1 MDPASVCLLHT
12 LLLMITLPPVF
23 SALCPRPCSC
33 PQPTELHCTF
43 RSLFTIPAAVS
54 KHVERMNLG
63 FNSINEITD
72 KSLAGLRKLELLMVH
87 GNDVHSLPDGVFRD
101 LTSLQMLKMSYN
113 KLTEINRHTL
123 QGLWALA
130 RLHLDH
136 NQLEFIHPD
145 AFQGLTSLRLLQLE
159 GNRLQQLHPATFTT
173 FTLMDYFH
181 VSTLRHLY
189 LSHNGLMSLPSHL
202 VATMPQLE
210 NLYLHGNPW
219 TCDCNMRWLHDW
231 IKTSPDVLKCK
242 KDRALPGGQL
252 CPMCSSPKHLKRR
265 ELQAVE
271 SLVCSSPVISSPQMT
286 PPPDNMESEVMTT
299 EDFSE
304 PLGNISLGLSDEH
317 GNEVDLECSI
327 NEPSEVPEISWEQVN
342 QLQLASNITLSVD
355 IECPV
360 DREKYERLWR
370 LIAYYSNVPAHLQ
383 RGNMVKQEPHPTY
396 VYRQDSEK
404 DALYYTGVKVNIM
417 AQPKWLMQTS
427 ADLQLNRLQ
436 SSAKMVKLIL
446 STNFSETV
454 EAELVRRQRRTWVM
468 IESTNATRK
477 ALSAIL
483 GNPSQ
488 MDCNVQSSDRPV
500 IQWMLPDGSKMEAP
514 HSSPDNRVSVSG
526 EGQLVIKAV
535 SHTDT
540 GIYYCIAK
548 VHGDLAVLPFHLT
561 VQESSSPL
569 PGEDASITPIE
580 GFVGNPISLPCIA
593 SGSPDA
599 EINWILP
606 SSNIVSFQ
614 ANSSRALVF
623 SNGTLH
629 IPQTQL
635 LDGGHY
641 KCIAI
646 NQHGVDTLATK
657 IILIR
662 RKGLIRPLR
671 KFPAR
676 PQSASG
682 VNTQIKVPTI
692 DTDEASGDNEGPP
705 MGPPLSSLDLL
716 RRRVPGG
723 VATGRR
729 GIHPSRNM
737 WRRPQLPRKP
747 TRSRV
752 EDRKNIVDSRR
763 KINMSK
769 SKIDPEKWADILAK
783 IRDRNAHNNV
793 TQLLVLRTT
802 QTTLTEQTTKSQETV
817 EGSSD
822 GITVQ
827 EKEGKDY
834 LTTPHIP
841 VLHTTNKHSTQG
853 EDTYVISNSDTS
865 HDTQDM
871 TSNSQHIHNIH
882 STVEPH
888 TTQTAYNVQH
898 TSPDTNLDL
907 QTISNSLI
915 FLPQTTSVP
924 LHAVT
929 FWQANTNIASS
940 SSTFSLQE
948 NPSTNTDVDRV
959 KTAQWSKASEK
970 NENVHIPNAVASSNN
985 DRELFLSG
993 SQIIP
998 SDNHNGKHFLETSTR
1013 FELHTQPK
1021 DTKLAITQAMLTTAP
1036 LTTTQVPT
1044 TTRSRGSEGQSSSR
1058 LRHPN
1063 SKRKNDSRRRR
1074 PNRRKQKL
1082 NKPTQLIATTPT
1094 IAPLATVKTT
1104 TSSQLKIEALEAT
1117 LASFNTTVPFRGS
1130 QAASSGRLSHEE
1142 SKDQG
1147 HDAKA
1152 ATKHSSLPASPPVT
1166 NDSIQALAKP
1176 LFKSTSAAPSFPMSS
1191 PGVGYGKTSSPTA
1204 LRIPDSAS
1212 PAERLEMFTS
1222 ATQQRFTGS
1231 LVPPVKPLEE
1241 TQRVSITGDLGPVPR
1256 TNNSSGGF
1264 HSVTQAQTD
1273 VGLTQSGHQYIPHE
1287 NDGNMLVKETAMQ
1300 FSLLP
1305 PPSASTASFIE
1316 HEIKTTSAYTSR
1328 GLITTPSMLFKGDL
1342 DKEQVT
1348 TKDPT
1353 LLETSYHTFNQN
1365 KTPSNESERETHLEE
1380 TANIGMNADALITS
1394 IVTINPSV
1402 ISRPDVLIPSRVA
1415 QYVTLPKMSP
1425 TGATMDPLLMGTT
1438 KETPKIHNI
1447 PDNRRQSQHFHSINT
1462 SEPQRTKDFHLVT
1475 KADHKLAPF
1484 ISINPTP
1491 PFISINPTSPAL
1503 KLTSGQTIK
1512 EMATPVPTIA
1522 SNQTETFKEGLLTR
1536 SQNMSRKHQL
1546 PGQGSIPRGKPRIT
1560 KSNFQTFTVKAET
1573 DAQLPCEAEGE
1584 PMPFLSWTKVS
1595 SGASIAQ
1602 NTRVQRFEVH
1612 PNGTL
1617 IIRNT
1622 QPMDGGQYLCTVQN
1636 QYGTDKM
1643 VINLIVLM
1651 SQHHQVL
1658 QPRHSDITVH
1668 VGGKVDLECIVEGH
1682 PMSQVTWV
1690 LPNHIHMTATPL
1702 SVIPQ
1707 QRVTVLSNGTL
1718 RISQASYTDRG
1729 IYKCIGSS
1737 AAGAD
1742 TVSVRLYISA
1752 LPPVIQQTKHEN
1764 TTLREGSTAF
1774 IHCTA
1779 TGSPKPV
1786 VRWITPDGVQ
1796 LTASQFVAGH
1806 NLIVFPNGT
1815 LYIRTL
1821 GPGNAGR
1828 YECSA
1833 SNVVASS
1840 RRTVILSIMRNP
1852 SSAKARIT
1860 SSSPQRTDVIYGRRL
1875 QLNCVAR
1882 GEPEPRIIWRTPSK
1896 KLVDAQYSFD
1906 PRIKVFTN
1914 GSITV
1919 QSVTDE
1925 DSGDYLCVARNKM
1938 GDDYVLLR
1946 VNVLTRPAKI
1956 KQKQQQSS
1964 QEVVYGGDLKVDCVA
1979 SGLPNPKIS
1988 WALPD
1993 GTMVNPVK
2001 QRHSVNGGRSR
2012 RYVVFDNGT
2021 LYLNDVGMP
2030 EEGDYTCYAEN
2041 QLGKDE
2047 MKVRVT
2053 VKGTTLPPQIQDKDQ
2068 KTVRVF
2074 YDKYQIL
2081 DDGTLVVQ
2089 KVQRFDGG
2097 NYTCMARNNAGQDHK
2112 IIRLEV
2118 LVATPV
2124 INNLSGTANNIK
2136 VTAVPDQRKFVDC
2149 VAKGIP
2155 TPRVMWVLPGNVI
2168 LPAPYY
2174 SNRVTVHQ
2182 NGTLEIRSPK
2192 RTDSGQLAC
2201 IARNEGG
2208 EVRLV
2213 VNLDVTEV
2221 VERPPIIG
2229 PKTESLSL
2237 TVGNAMILNCSF
2249 EGLSIPHVTWLL
2261 PNGTPLQS
2269 GTRSSKFFHRPDGSL
2284 IISNPS
2290 VSEAG
2295 MYRCLGRNGRGLMER
2310 IITLSP
2316 GRKPEIVNRYNTP
2329 VSIMNGERL
2338 LLHCLTSGEP
2348 LRLSW
2353 TLPSGVVLNRPQ
2365 RAGRYAVLPNGTLA
2379 IQQVSVYDRGSYV
2392 CRTANEYGSSLLPVS
2407 VIVIAYPPQ
2416 ITNGPPSVTYA
2427 KHGVAVQLN
2436 CVATG
2441 IPKVDVAWE
2450 TPDKTRLAVSAQPR
2464 LFGNKYLHPQ
2474 GSLIIQNPTQRD
2486 TGIYRCTARNT
2497 IGIDSKA
2504 TFLNVF

>member
-1 MDPASVCLLHT
+1 
-12 LLLMITLPPVF
+12 
-23 SALCPRPCSC
+23 
-33 PQPTELHCTF
+33 
-43 RSLFTIPAAVS
+43 
-54 KHVERMNLG
+54 
-63 FNSINEITD
+63 
-72 KSLAGLRKLELLMVH
+72 
-87 GNDVHSLPDGVFRD
+87 
-101 LTSLQMLKMSYN
+101 
-113 KLTEINRHTL
+113 
-123 QGLWALA
+123 
-130 RLHLDH
+130 
-136 NQLEFIHPD
+136 
-145 AFQGLTSLRLLQLE
+145 
-159 GNRLQQLHPATFTT
+159 
-173 FTLMDYFH
+173 
-181 VSTLRHLY
+181 
-189 LSHNGLMSLPSHL
+189 
-202 VATMPQLE
+202 
-210 NLYLHGNPW
+210 
-219 TCDCNMRWLHDW
+219 
-231 IKTSPDVLKCK
+231 
-242 KDRALPGGQL
+242 
-252 CPMCSSPKHLKRR
+252 MCSSPKHLKRK

-705 MGPPLSSLDLL
+705 MGPPLSSLDPL

-853 EDTYVISNSDTS
+853 QDTYVISNSGTS

-998 SDNHNGKHFLETSTR
+998 SDNQNGKHFLETSTR

-1021 DTKLAITQAMLTTAP
+1021 DTKLAITHAMLTTAP

-1342 DKEQVT
+1342 DTEQVT

-1353 LLETSYHTFNQN
+1353 LLETSYHTFSQN

-1484 ISINPTP
+1484 ISINPTS

-1595 SGASIAQ
+1595 SG
-1602 NTRVQRFEVH
+1602 
-1612 PNGTL
+1612 
-1617 IIRNT
+1617 
-1622 QPMDGGQYLCTVQN
+1622 MYD
-1636 QYGTDKM
+1636 
-1643 VINLIVLM
+1643 
-1651 SQHHQVL
+1651 
-1658 QPRHSDITVH
+1658 
-1668 VGGKVDLECIVEGH
+1668 
-1682 PMSQVTWV
+1682 
-1690 LPNHIHMTATPL
+1690 
-1702 SVIPQ
+1702 
-1707 QRVTVLSNGTL
+1707 
-1718 RISQASYTDRG
+1718 
-1729 IYKCIGSS
+1729 
-1737 AAGAD
+1737 
-1742 TVSVRLYISA
+1742 
-1752 LPPVIQQTKHEN
+1752 
-1764 TTLREGSTAF
+1764 ST
-1774 IHCTA
+1774 
-1779 TGSPKPV
+1779 S
-1786 VRWITPDGVQ
+1786 
-1796 LTASQFVAGH
+1796 
-1806 NLIVFPNGT
+1806 
-1815 LYIRTL
+1815 
-1821 GPGNAGR
+1821 
-1828 YECSA
+1828 
-1833 SNVVASS
+1833 
-1840 RRTVILSIMRNP
+1840 
-1852 SSAKARIT
+1852 
-1860 SSSPQRTDVIYGRRL
+1860 
-1875 QLNCVAR
+1875 
-1882 GEPEPRIIWRTPSK
+1882 
-1896 KLVDAQYSFD
+1896 
-1906 PRIKVFTN
+1906 
-1914 GSITV
+1914 
-1919 QSVTDE
+1919 
-1925 DSGDYLCVARNKM
+1925 
-1938 GDDYVLLR
+1938 
-1946 VNVLTRPAKI
+1946 
-1956 KQKQQQSS
+1956 
-1964 QEVVYGGDLKVDCVA
+1964 
-1979 SGLPNPKIS
+1979 
-1988 WALPD
+1988 
-1993 GTMVNPVK
+1993 
-2001 QRHSVNGGRSR
+2001 
-2012 RYVVFDNGT
+2012 
-2021 LYLNDVGMP
+2021 
-2030 EEGDYTCYAEN
+2030 
-2041 QLGKDE
+2041 
-2047 MKVRVT
+2047 
-2053 VKGTTLPPQIQDKDQ
+2053 
-2068 KTVRVF
+2068 
-2074 YDKYQIL
+2074 
-2081 DDGTLVVQ
+2081 
-2089 KVQRFDGG
+2089 
-2097 NYTCMARNNAGQDHK
+2097 
-2112 IIRLEV
+2112 
-2118 LVATPV
+2118 
-2124 INNLSGTANNIK
+2124 
-2136 VTAVPDQRKFVDC
+2136 
-2149 VAKGIP
+2149 
-2155 TPRVMWVLPGNVI
+2155 
-2168 LPAPYY
+2168 
-2174 SNRVTVHQ
+2174 
-2182 NGTLEIRSPK
+2182 
-2192 RTDSGQLAC
+2192 
-2201 IARNEGG
+2201 
-2208 EVRLV
+2208 
-2213 VNLDVTEV
+2213 
-2221 VERPPIIG
+2221 
-2229 PKTESLSL
+2229 
-2237 TVGNAMILNCSF
+2237 
-2249 EGLSIPHVTWLL
+2249 
-2261 PNGTPLQS
+2261 
-2269 GTRSSKFFHRPDGSL
+2269 
-2284 IISNPS
+2284 
-2290 VSEAG
+2290 
-2295 MYRCLGRNGRGLMER
+2295 
-2310 IITLSP
+2310 
-2316 GRKPEIVNRYNTP
+2316 
-2329 VSIMNGERL
+2329 
-2338 LLHCLTSGEP
+2338 
-2348 LRLSW
+2348 
-2353 TLPSGVVLNRPQ
+2353 
-2365 RAGRYAVLPNGTLA
+2365 
-2379 IQQVSVYDRGSYV
+2379 
-2392 CRTANEYGSSLLPVS
+2392 
-2407 VIVIAYPPQ
+2407 
-2416 ITNGPPSVTYA
+2416 
-2427 KHGVAVQLN
+2427 
-2436 CVATG
+2436 
-2441 IPKVDVAWE
+2441 
-2450 TPDKTRLAVSAQPR
+2450 
-2464 LFGNKYLHPQ
+2464 
-2474 GSLIIQNPTQRD
+2474 
-2486 TGIYRCTARNT
+2486 
-2497 IGIDSKA
+2497 
-2504 TFLNVF
+2504 